1 MLMVKC
7 TATQS
12 YLHRHPDLMDSSHL
26 TLLGVSFKI
35 LAILFLVVLNGFF
48 VAAEF
53 AIVKVRWTQIEP
65 LAKKKNMRAKLAENM
80 LIHLDAYLSATQL
93 GITLASLGLGWL
105 GEPFVAELLRP
116 LLLQLGVHSPTLLHS
131 LSFTIGFSFITFLHI
146 VIGEL
151 APKSL
156 AIQRARGTTLWVA
169 MPLTIFY
176 KGLYPVIW
184 LLNKVANRAL
194 YVMGLRPA
202 SEQELGYTEE
212 ELRLLLS
219 ESSGSMAKN
228 SLSGRILGRVFNL
241 KVLKARN
248 IMLPRNKIEALY
260 LEMPLPQNLEVAR
273 AHRHTRFPV
282 CRKTLDDVVGMVHI
296 KYLLWTLQ
304 SQKEPINL
312 ETICHE
318 ILFFPEF
325 SSLETMLKTFL
336 EKKCH
341 MGMIVDEFGGTLGL
355 VTLED
360 ILEEL
365 VGEIQDE
372 FDQEPPLIIQLS
384 QKKYMVDGGTPLHD
398 IEEAFG
404 IRFNGDHDAT
414 TLGGYLINYW
424 RDIPKEGA
432 ESIHDNLKLSVR
444 RVEKRR
450 ISQVLVQILE

>member
-1 MLMVKC
+1 
-7 TATQS
+7 
-12 YLHRHPDLMDSSHL
+12 MDSSHL

-80 LIHLDAYLSATQL
+80 LLHLDAYLSATQL

-219 ESSGSMAKN
+219 ESNRGIATA
-228 SLSGRILGRVFNL
+228 SLSGRILWKTFKL
-241 KVLKARN
+241 KSLKARN

>member
-1 MLMVKC
+1 
-7 TATQS
+7 
-12 YLHRHPDLMDSSHL
+12 MDSSHL
-26 TLLGVSFKI
+26 TLFGVSLKI
-35 LAILFLVVLNGFF
+35 LAILFLVLLNGFF

-65 LAKKKNMRAKLAENM
+65 LAKKKNRRAKVAEDV
-80 LIHLDAYLSATQL
+80 LHHLDAYLSATQL

-116 LLLQLGVHSPTLLHS
+116 LLLKLGIQSPTFVHS
-131 LSFTIGFSFITFLHI
+131 LSFTIGFSLITFLHI

-156 AIQRARGTTLWVA
+156 AIQRAQGTTLWVA
-169 MPLTIFY
+169 IPLTIFY

-184 LLNKVANRAL
+184 LLNKVANQVL
-194 YVMGLRPA
+194 CVVGLRPV
-202 SEQELGYTEE
+202 SEQERGHTEE

-219 ESSGSMAKN
+219 ESNRGIAKA
-228 SLSGRILGRVFNL
+228 SLSGRILWKAFNL
-241 KVLKARN
+241 KSLKARN

-260 LEMPLPQNLEVAR
+260 LDMSLSQNLKVAQ
-273 AHRHTRFPV
+273 AHGHTRFPV

-325 SSLETMLKTFL
+325 SSLETLLKTFL

-372 FDQEPPLIIQLS
+372 FDQELPLIIQLS
-384 QKKYMVDGGTPLHD
+384 QKTYMVDGGTPLHD
-398 IEEAFG
+398 LEEAFG
-404 IRFNGDHDAT
+404 TQFNGDHDAT
-414 TLGGYLINYW
+414 TLGGYLINHW
-424 RDIPKEGA
+424 RDIPNEGA
-432 ESIHDNLKLSVR
+432 ESTHDNLKLSVR

>member
-1 MLMVKC
+1 
-7 TATQS
+7 
-12 YLHRHPDLMDSSHL
+12 MDSSHL